1 MNITALRE
9 KAKRRLPRAIFDYVD
24 GGAEDEQTLADNLA
38 SFADWRF
45 VPSRL
50 TDLRAL
56 HPETTLLGGPSAFPA
71 AVAPTGLNG
80 LLWPDGDIALARAAQ
95 RAGIPFMLS
104 TASNAALEEVAR
116 QAGGR
121 LWFQLYVVEQELAL
135 SLVRRAREADY
146 ECLAVTVD
154 VVANGK
160 RERDVRNGFRM
171 PPRYTPAMVLDGLL
185 HPRWTWNYL
194 RHGMPALGNFQTP
207 EAQSPQ
213 ARAALL
219 RRSMDA
225 GFSWQAL
232 EAVRQAW
239 PRKLIVKGVLDPQ
252 DVLRCRAMGVDAVVL
267 SNHGGRQLDSAWTG
281 MEALAAL
288 QGMDLQ
294 GCEIMVDGGVRRGSH
309 MAKAV
314 AFGASGVLLGRAAL
328 YGLASGGEDGALDA
342 LHILRD
348 EYLGTLTHLGCGGTA
363 ALDAGF
369 VAQRRG

>member
-1 MNITALRE
+1 MNIAALRE
-9 KAKRRLPRAIFDYVD
+9 KARRRLPRVIFDYVD

-38 SFADWRF
+38 SFSGWRF

-50 TDLRAL
+50 TDLRAMRL
-56 HPETTLLGGPSAFPA
+56 DTRLLGGPAEFPA

-80 LLWPDGDIALARAAQ
+80 LLWPGGDIALARAAQ

-104 TASNAALEEVAR
+104 TASNASLEDVAR
-116 QAGGR
+116 QAQGR
-121 LWFQLYVVEQELAL
+121 LWFQLYVVEQTLAL
-135 SLVRRAREADY
+135 SLVQRAREADY

-171 PPRYTPAMVLDGLL
+171 PPRYTPAMVLDGLM
-185 HPRWTWNYL
+185 HPGWTWNYL

-225 GFSWQAL
+225 GFSWEAL
-232 EAVRQAW
+232 DAVRQAW

-294 GCEIMVDGGVRRGSH
+294 GCEVMVDGGVRRGSH
-309 MAKAV
+309 LAKAV
-314 AFGASGVLLGRAAL
+314 ALGASGVLLGRAVL
-328 YGLASGGEDGALDA
+328 YGLASGGEAGAFEA
-342 LHILRD
+342 LQILRD
-348 EYLGTLTHLGCGGTA
+348 EYLGTLTHLGCESTA
-363 ALDAGF
+363 ALDKGF
-369 VAQRRG
+369 VAARG